1 MAISKNMD
9 APKAKYADA
18 IQSTKNTNSPN
29 TEYVA
34 VPGVQGEK
42 GEVGPAGPPGPQGE
56 KGERGIQ
63 GKEGREGPRGP
74 KGDPGKGGGQGYDSP
89 SGQYPG
95 WAYYENK
102 NKKAIFLGPDRGDD
116 GWVNIFMDDDL
127 DNNILKFTYIGNNV
141 FMTNQQKI
149 IDNYFNSIPEGIF
162 HIPHL
167 GSTNETYPSII
178 YGHFEDLLEK
188 KFPNLIIPKDYWYCE
203 IWASG
208 FSFKNKE
215 HLQLFYE
222 IFDYIVYEYNTTTNS
237 SAKSHFFQ
245 NGHGYTR
252 LDDIIGYIIRIFEI
266 NFNYEVKNILE
277 YFKNETLGFHVTT
290 PHDAMYYAS
299 GLLNWNLLPYD
310 ETTFTTEEYVRKNK
324 ESLINYF
331 NNHLTHCNYIITE
344 NNQVLITH
352 KNI

>member
-1 MAISKNMD
+1 MHKFIKQIFGSVHFKTRFLPFIENNKETLNNYICLVDNYQLYEPYKDLITIIDIEKARKYHPWSNNEIEIHYDEPNPELYAKNFRNF
-9 APKAKYADA
+9 YEE
-18 IQSTKNTNSPN
+18 KNSLLPLCVMRFILP
-29 TEYVA
+29 YM
-34 VPGVQGEK
+34 
-42 GEVGPAGPPGPQGE
+42 
-56 KGERGIQ
+56 
-63 GKEGREGPRGP
+63 
-74 KGDPGKGGGQGYDSP
+74 Y
-89 SGQYPG
+89 
-95 WAYYENK
+95 
-102 NKKAIFLGPDRGDD
+102 
-116 GWVNIFMDDDL
+116 

-149 IDNYFNSIPEGIF
+149 IDNYFNSIPEGVF

-167 GSTNETYPSII
+167 GSTNETCPSII
-178 YGHFEDLLEK
+178 YGHFGDLLEK

-344 NNQVLITH
+344 NNQVIITH